1 MTTPTATRIL
11 VVDDDKSVRDAIT
24 RLLTQ
29 RGFAVESAETGEE
42 ALRKLTAGRFS
53 LMLLDV
59 RMPGINGMDVLPK
72 ALDLDA
78 DLAILMLTGVS
89 DLTTAARAMQ
99 RGAREFLT
107 KPLDLAQLTA
117 AIDRTLGR

>member
-1 MTTPTATRIL
+1 MTPRIL
-11 VVDDDKSVRDAIT
+11 VVDDERQIRRALNVALAEEGYSVVT
-24 RLLTQ
+24 
-29 RGFAVESAETGEE
+29 AETGEE